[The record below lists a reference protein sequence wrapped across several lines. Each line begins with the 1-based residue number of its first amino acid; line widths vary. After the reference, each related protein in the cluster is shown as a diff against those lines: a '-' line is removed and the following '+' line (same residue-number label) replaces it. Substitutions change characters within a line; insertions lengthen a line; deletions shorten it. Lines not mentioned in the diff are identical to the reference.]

1 MPSILVRPSTPMR
14 GPEPSLPASF
24 LHSLF
29 CSLFRSPHF
38 PPPMLLL
45 PSSLLLFLHFSTL
58 SAPPFLSSPLPFHLR
73 PHPPFPLLRLFRLL
87 PLSPTL
93 PFPPLSRFSFP
104 PFRPPPPSISGHLL
118 LWHYPLLRIRTGCCC
133 QSAPI
138 AAPWNRPAGLEFIN
152 AQDAKEAQQRCDG
165 MVVDG
170 ARIIVEM
177 SKPTNQPSN
186 PPRCFTCGQEGHRS
200 TDCPDRQRQHHS
212 QVVCFGCKQPG
223 HLHKH
228 CPNRPAMPAKPS
240 GVPSGSGV
248 ILDSAAG
255 GMIPC
260 AAAGMHEAAASGV
273 KCFGCNAS
281 GHVLKD
287 CPQIS
292 VAGADQHEKQRRW
305 DKRHSSPTSRQH
317 SP

>member
-1 MPSILVRPSTPMR
+1 MM
-14 GPEPSLPASF
+14 
-24 LHSLF
+24 
-29 CSLFRSPHF
+29 
-38 PPPMLLL
+38 
-45 PSSLLLFLHFSTL
+45 
-58 SAPPFLSSPLPFHLR
+58 
-73 PHPPFPLLRLFRLL
+73 
-87 PLSPTL
+87 
-93 PFPPLSRFSFP
+93 
-104 PFRPPPPSISGHLL
+104 
-118 LWHYPLLRIRTGCCC
+118 
-133 QSAPI
+133 
-138 AAPWNRPAGLEFIN
+138 EFNN

-186 PPRCFTCGQEGHRS
+186 PPRCFTCGKEGHRS

-228 CPNRPAMPAKPS
+228 CPNRPAMPPPTP
-240 GVPSGSGV
+240 GVGPSGSGV
-248 ILDSAAG
+248 ILDSAAS
-255 GMIPC
+255 GMP
-260 AAAGMHEAAASGV
+260 EAAASGGV

-292 VAGADQHEKQRRW
+292 GAGAGADQHEKQRRW

-317 SP
+317 SPSTCHLHRFPVPFFAYSILIALPDLLPFPSFHPFLSHCLPSVLSGG